1 MSGGWKLVKAVL
13 EFFTLITLIYY
24 TILYHRGSV
33 LSVLKEM
40 WRWICGIGKK

>member
-13 EFFTLITLIYY
+13 EFFTLMALISY

-40 WRWICGIGKK
+40 WGWICGIYKK